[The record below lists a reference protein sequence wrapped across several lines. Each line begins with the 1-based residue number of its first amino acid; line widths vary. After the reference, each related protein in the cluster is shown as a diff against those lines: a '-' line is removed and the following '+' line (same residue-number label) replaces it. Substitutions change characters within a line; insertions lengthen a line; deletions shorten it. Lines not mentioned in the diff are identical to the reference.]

1 MKRFTDRSVAG
12 RAEAHALVIGIGAY
26 PHLVDGTGRLFSQAG
41 TLKQLT
47 SPPVSAKAFA
57 TWLEK
62 KYNGSG
68 VQLGTLMLLVS
79 DPADADADA
88 PTMENIRTAVKEWR
102 RRAHT
107 STDHVALFYFCG
119 HGVSAGVHDGLL
131 ASDFGA
137 DDDAA
142 LENVIDIGGLQLAM
156 DGCKARRQAFFIDA
170 CRNTPEWLV
179 KRVVDGG
186 IGHSILDA
194 QIRQGQYGD
203 RDAPRYFATSSS
215 QLAYGRPNGLSLFT
229 EALIET
235 LESAGAE
242 KEKNRWIVKTDTIQ
256 PGLNRMLA
264 ILSERDR
271 LPFRKA
277 SLDRSS
283 GYEFHVLPGP
293 PDVHV
298 SVTCEPPAAN
308 DVADLALRGGDAQ
321 WVPRPARDGSTW
333 RLKQPVGQTDVRAT
347 FSGREYPDVEVHETI
362 WTPVSDFTLPVKP

>member
-12 RAEAHALVIGIGAY
+12 RAEAHALVIGIGTY

-41 TLKQLT
+41 LLKQLT
-47 SPPVSAKAFA
+47 SPPISATAFA
-57 TWLEK
+57 TWLET

-68 VQLGTLMLLVS
+68 VPLGTLMLIVS
-79 DPADADADA
+79 DPADTDADA
-88 PTMENIRTAVKEWR
+88 PTMENVRTAVKEWR
-102 RRAHT
+102 KRAHT
-107 STDHVALFYFCG
+107 STDNIALFYFCG

-186 IGHSILDA
+186 IGQSILDA

-242 KEKNRWIVKTDTIQ
+242 KEKNRWIVKTDTLQ

-298 SVTCEPPAAN
+298 SVTCEPPEAN

-321 WVPRPARDGSTW
+321 WVPRPSRDGSTW
-333 RLKQPVGQTDVRAT
+333 RLKRPVGQTDVRAT
-347 FSGREYPDVEVHETI
+347 FSGREYPDVELHETI
-362 WTPVSDFTLPVKP
+362 WTPVSDFTLAVKP